1 MLTTPVPVQLT
12 LLLYS
17 TQNMSQTIFL
27 LWGRDCQFVETR
39 GCLFINPEH
48 RLPAVPHSTCGF
60 SLGFSHA
67 VDLFAIANLIA
78 GRQAGAMSDNGPG
91 AAAFR
96 VQNQIRRNAQD
107 MQEYLADLGSW
118 EKSIKKKDK

>member
-1 MLTTPVPVQLT
+1 M
-12 LLLYS
+12 
-17 TQNMSQTIFL
+17 F
-27 LWGRDCQFVETR
+27 
-39 GCLFINPEH
+39 
-48 RLPAVPHSTCGF
+48 AVVKIMT
-60 SLGFSHA
+60 
-67 VDLFAIANLIA
+67 
-78 GRQAGAMSDNGPG
+78 GRQADAAAENGAG